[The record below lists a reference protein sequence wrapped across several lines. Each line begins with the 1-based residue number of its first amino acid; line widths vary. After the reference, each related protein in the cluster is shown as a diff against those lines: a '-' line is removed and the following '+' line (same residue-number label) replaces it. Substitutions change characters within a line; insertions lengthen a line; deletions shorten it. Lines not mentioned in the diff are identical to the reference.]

1 MKKQNSKIVIALLG
15 ATALSAC
22 GGGGGGG
29 GGGYTNNPGITPSI
43 YYTTPVAQ
51 ATVDPFAGGNENK
64 VFVGDTFITDLDNDG
79 ASDDIVVAGR
89 ESSPE
94 SAADWNSSRLS
105 IHSFENGA
113 LVDKTAQ
120 WFSGTDNVI
129 IGTEPDVQFYDF
141 FNTGKKDMF
150 VSHSMDQSAFGP
162 ATFFKNNG
170 SNFTKVSIPTGNIW
184 SHGSDV
190 GDLNN
195 DGFADI
201 IMTDYGPNSTIALN
215 NQVNGFTTYVDPRGQ
230 WGANKSGGSD
240 VAIGDFMGDGGN
252 NEVIFIDSACRIGGQ
267 AGCDNANQTKM
278 FSVSFNNGAGSDEL
292 RYTWIKDLPESAN
305 SSNVLHNVR
314 IVNHD
319 YNEDGNADVIVF
331 SRTDTSW
338 STELSEIQFL
348 QNDGSGNFTDT
359 TSLTLIGY
367 KTDTASTYKPRFFD
381 VNGDGKTDILVS
393 GQEFNGN
400 GGGYDSHQFLIKTS
414 DNKYVAAYQNVMKGF
429 MDDVA
434 TISGNTVDGS
444 TVNVFQADDG
454 NKYLVTWAA
463 TGYSTADRK
472 ITLFMS
478 RLDGTAIAAGTAINM
493 IQNAWSYLSD
503 AQAAQALSDTGQSFA
518 GGTII
523 DINKAFQPIGTLQ
536 MNGLALNGSVYGFNV
551 GDITGQALDGIGRNY
566 AVNLAPTNLDTN
578 GATMFNSIA
587 SFNTRTADGVT
598 VGVDNESQQF
608 TMGYN
613 MWSNADEETGDG
625 TTYSV
630 HMSKLNSNPWMGFSG
645 VWGEVQNSNI
655 VDSVVSYKQ
664 GGFSAKAS
672 LMHVKTNFTKGLIT
686 DVSDQVGAWTELG
699 YKTGGLELGAGVH
712 PVMLKG
718 DVKANVP
725 TSIDMRGNLQYT
737 EHKFK
742 LPTHVNGYLKANYNF
757 VLDHNTKIKVSSA
770 VSQSGDKNASVKYTL
785 SF

>member
-1 MKKQNSKIVIALLG
+1 MGRRKWKIKYIKILILTLLQLI
-15 ATALSAC
+15 ALSAC

-29 GGGYTNNPGITPSI
+29 YTNNPSITPSI
-43 YYTTPVAQ
+43 YYTTPIAQ
-51 ATVDPFAGGNENK
+51 ATVDPFAGGTESK
-64 VFVGDTFITDLDNDG
+64 VFIGDTFITDLDNDG
-79 ASDDIVVAGR
+79 ASDDILVAGR

-94 SAADWNSSRLS
+94 SSADWNSSRLS
-105 IHSFENGA
+105 IHSFENGT
-113 LVDKTAQ
+113 LVDKTSQ

-170 SNFTKVSIPTGNIW
+170 SNFTKVSITTGNIW

-190 GDLNN
+190 GDLND

-201 IMTDYGPNSTIALN
+201 IITDYGPDSTIALN

-240 VAIGDFMGDGGN
+240 VAIGDFMGNGGN
-252 NEVIFIDSACRIGGQ
+252 NEVIFVDSACRIGGQ

-359 TSLTLIGY
+359 TSSTLIGY
-367 KTDTASTYKPRFFD
+367 KTDTASTYKPIFFD
-381 VNGDGKTDILVS
+381 VNGDGKIDILVS
-393 GQEFNGN
+393 GAEYGN
-400 GGGYDSHQFLIKTS
+400 GDGQDSHQFLIKTS
-414 DNKYVAAYQNVMKGF
+414 DNKYLAAYQNVMKGF
-429 MDDVA
+429 MDDVT

-444 TVNVFQADDG
+444 TVNIFQADDG
-454 NKYLVTWAA
+454 NKYLVTWVSTS
-463 TGYSTADRK
+463 TGGNTSDTK

-478 RLDGTAIAAGTAINM
+478 RLDSTAIAAGTAINM

-503 AQAAQALSDTGQSFA
+503 AQAAQALTDTGQSFA

-523 DINKAFQPIGTLQ
+523 NMNKAFQPIGKLT
-536 MNGLALNGSVYGFNV
+536 MNRLELNGNVWGFDI
-551 GDITGQALDGIGRNY
+551 GDTTGTAMDGIGRGYN
-566 AVNLAPTNLDTN
+566 VNLAQTNVQTN
-578 GATMFNSIA
+578 GATMYNSIDI
-587 SFNTRTADGVT
+587 FNTAKDGKT
-598 VGVDNESQQF
+598 TFGADNETQQF
-608 TMGYN
+608 TFGHALYQDN
-613 MWSNADEETGDG
+613 T

-630 HMSKLNSNPWMGFSG
+630 HISKLNSNPWIGFSG
-645 VWGEVQNSNI
+645 VWGEVTGANI
-655 VDSVVSYKQ
+655 MDNVVTYKAGNFTAKGSV
-664 GGFSAKAS
+664 
-672 LMHVKTNFTKGLIT
+672 MHVSTNFNSGLIT
-686 DVSDQVGAWTELG
+686 EVSDQIGAWGEVS
-699 YKTGGLELGAGVH
+699 YAKGGFKIDAGFH
-712 PVMLKG
+712 PVLLDG
-718 DVKANVP
+718 SVKATIP
-725 TSIDMRGNLQYT
+725 TSVNMKGNLNYT
-737 EHKFK
+737 NHEFNLPK
-742 LPTHVNGYLKANYNF
+742 LVNGYLKTNYNIN
-757 VLDHNTKIKVSSA
+757 LDKNNSKLQFNSA
-770 VSQSGDKNASVKYTL
+770 VSQTGLLNTHINYYYKW
-785 SF
+785 

>member
-1 MKKQNSKIVIALLG
+1 MTKTVKNNKLLLG
-15 ATALSAC
+15 MLACSTALSAC
-22 GGGGGGG
+22 GGGGGGGG

-94 SAADWNSSRLS
+94 SAAAWNSSRLS
-105 IHSFENGA
+105 IHSFENGT
-113 LVDKTAQ
+113 LVDKTSQ

-170 SNFTKVSIPTGNIW
+170 SNFTKVSITTGNIW

-230 WGANKSGGSD
+230 WGANWVGGSD
-240 VAIGDFMGDGGN
+240 VAIGNFMNNGGN
-252 NEVIFIDSACRIGGQ
+252 NEVIFIDSSCRIGGQ

-359 TSLTLIGY
+359 TSSTLIGY

-429 MDDVA
+429 MDDVT

-444 TVNVFQADDG
+444 TVNIFQADDG

-478 RLDGTAIAAGTAINM
+478 KLDGTSIAAGTAINM

-523 DINKAFQPIGTLQ
+523 DINKVFEPIGNLT
-536 MNGLALNGSVYGFNV
+536 MNGLNLNGGVWGF
-551 GDITGQALDGIGRNY
+551 DIGNTTGTAIDNIGRGYN
-566 AVNLAPTNLDTN
+566 VNLAQTNVQTN
-578 GATMFNSIA
+578 GATMYNSIDT
-587 SFNTRTADGVT
+587 FNTVKDGNIT
-598 VGVDNESQQF
+598 FGADNETQQF
-608 TMGYN
+608 TFGHAMYQ
-613 MWSNADEETGDG
+613 DDT

-630 HMSKLNSNPWMGFSG
+630 HISKLNSNPWIGFSG
-645 VWGEVQNSNI
+645 VWGEVTGANI
-655 VDSVVSYKQ
+655 LDNVVTYKAGNFTAKGSV
-664 GGFSAKAS
+664 
-672 LMHVKTNFTKGLIT
+672 MHVSTNFNSGLIT
-686 DVSDQVGAWTELG
+686 KVSDQYGAWGEVSYTS
-699 YKTGGLELGAGVH
+699 GGFKLDAGVH
-712 PVMLKG
+712 PVMLNG
-718 DVKANVP
+718 SVDATIP
-725 TSIDMRGNLQYT
+725 TSVNMRGNLQYT
-737 EHKFK
+737 DHRFS
-742 LPTHVNGYLKANYNF
+742 LPTHVNGYLKGTYNF
-757 VLDHNTKIKVSSA
+757 NLDTNTKLQVKSA
-770 VSQSGDKNASVKYTL
+770 VSQSGDANTQVNYSY
-785 SF
+785 SW

>member
-1 MKKQNSKIVIALLG
+1 MTKTVKNNKLLLG
-15 ATALSAC
+15 MLACTTALSAC
-22 GGGGGGG
+22 GGGGGGGG

-105 IHSFENGA
+105 VHSFENGA

-170 SNFTKVSIPTGNIW
+170 SNFTKVSITTGNIW

-240 VAIGDFMGDGGN
+240 VAIGNFMNNGGN
-252 NEVIFIDSACRIGGQ
+252 NEVIFVDSACRIGGQ

-359 TSLTLIGY
+359 TSSTLIGY

-414 DNKYVAAYQNVMKGF
+414 DNKYVAAYQNILKNFLG
-429 MDDVA
+429 DVA
-434 TISGNTVDGS
+434 SISGNTVDSS
-444 TVNVFQADDG
+444 TVNIFQGDDG
-454 NKYLVTWAA
+454 NKYLVTWASA
-463 TGYSTADRK
+463 TNSVDNKLTF
-472 ITLFMS
+472 FMS

-503 AQAAQALSDTGQSFA
+503 AQAAQALADTGQSFA

-523 DINKAFQPIGTLQ
+523 NMNKAFEPIGDLT
-536 MNGLALNGSVYGFNV
+536 MNGLNLNGGVWGFDI
-551 GDITGQALDGIGRNY
+551 GDVTGQALDGIGRNY
-566 AVNLAPTNLDTN
+566 AVNLAPTNVASN
-578 GATMFNSIA
+578 GATMYNA
-587 SFNTRTADGVT
+587 VDAFNTVKDGKTTFGADDET
-598 VGVDNESQQF
+598 QQF
-608 TMGYN
+608 TFGHALYQ
-613 MWSNADEETGDG
+613 DDT
-625 TTYSV
+625 TTYSL
-630 HMSKLNSNPWMGFSG
+630 HMTKLNSNPWIGFSG
-645 VWGEVQNSNI
+645 VWGEVTGANI
-655 VDSVVSYKQ
+655 MDNVVTYKA
-664 GGFSAKAS
+664 GNFTAKAS
-672 LMHVKTNFTKGLIT
+672 VMHVSTNFNSGLIT
-686 DVSDQVGAWTELG
+686 EVSDQVGAWGEVS
-699 YKTGGLELGAGVH
+699 YASGGLKVDAGIH
-712 PVMLKG
+712 PVMLDG
-718 DVKANVP
+718 SVNATVP
-725 TSIDMRGNLQYT
+725 TSVDMRGNLQYT
-737 EHKFK
+737 DHKFS
-742 LPTHVNGYLKANYNF
+742 LPTHVNGYLKGTYNF
-757 VLDHNTKIKVSSA
+757 NLDTNTKLQVKSA
-770 VSQSGDKNASVKYTL
+770 VSQSGDANAQVNYSY
-785 SF
+785 SW

>member
-1 MKKQNSKIVIALLG
+1 
-15 ATALSAC
+15 
-22 GGGGGGG
+22 
-29 GGGYTNNPGITPSI
+29 
-43 YYTTPVAQ
+43 
-51 ATVDPFAGGNENK
+51 
-64 VFVGDTFITDLDNDG
+64 
-79 ASDDIVVAGR
+79 
-89 ESSPE
+89 
-94 SAADWNSSRLS
+94 
-105 IHSFENGA
+105 
-113 LVDKTAQ
+113 
-120 WFSGTDNVI
+120 
-129 IGTEPDVQFYDF
+129 
-141 FNTGKKDMF
+141 
-150 VSHSMDQSAFGP
+150 
-162 ATFFKNNG
+162 
-170 SNFTKVSIPTGNIW
+170 
-184 SHGSDV
+184 
-190 GDLNN
+190 
-195 DGFADI
+195 
-201 IMTDYGPNSTIALN
+201 MTDYGPNSTIALN

-240 VAIGDFMGDGGN
+240 VAIGDFMGNGGN
-252 NEVIFIDSACRIGGQ
+252 NEVIFVDSACRIGGQ

-359 TSLTLIGY
+359 TSSTLIGY

-429 MDDVA
+429 MDDVT

-444 TVNVFQADDG
+444 TVNIFQADDG

-478 RLDGTAIAAGTAINM
+478 KLDGTSIAAGTAINM

-523 DINKAFQPIGTLQ
+523 DINKVFEPIGNLT
-536 MNGLALNGSVYGFNV
+536 MNGLNLNGGVWGF
-551 GDITGQALDGIGRNY
+551 DIGNTTGTAIDNIGRGYN
-566 AVNLAPTNLDTN
+566 VNLAQTNVQTN
-578 GATMFNSIA
+578 GATMYNSIDT
-587 SFNTRTADGVT
+587 FNTVKDGNIT
-598 VGVDNESQQF
+598 FGADNETQQF
-608 TMGYN
+608 TFGHAMYQ
-613 MWSNADEETGDG
+613 DDT

-630 HMSKLNSNPWMGFSG
+630 HISKLNSNPWIGFSG
-645 VWGEVQNSNI
+645 VWGEVTGANI
-655 VDSVVSYKQ
+655 LDNVVTYKAGNFTAKGSV
-664 GGFSAKAS
+664 
-672 LMHVKTNFTKGLIT
+672 MHVSTNFNSGLIT
-686 DVSDQVGAWTELG
+686 KVSDQYGAWGEVSYTS
-699 YKTGGLELGAGVH
+699 GGFKLDAGVH
-712 PVMLKG
+712 PVMLNG
-718 DVKANVP
+718 SVDATIP
-725 TSIDMRGNLQYT
+725 TSVNMRGNLQYT
-737 EHKFK
+737 DHRFS
-742 LPTHVNGYLKANYNF
+742 LPTHVNGYLKGTYNF
-757 VLDHNTKIKVSSA
+757 NLDTNTKLQVKSA
-770 VSQSGDKNASVKYTL
+770 VSQSGDANTQVNYSY
-785 SF
+785 SW

>member
-1 MKKQNSKIVIALLG
+1 MKKPNNKIVIALLG

-29 GGGYTNNPGITPSI
+29 GGGGYTPNNPSPSLV
-43 YYTTPVAQ
+43 YQRPVQ
-51 ATVDPFAGGNENK
+51 QSTVDPFAGANENSP
-64 VFVGDTFITDLDNDG
+64 FVGDTFVTDLDGDG
-79 ASDDIVVAGR
+79 ASDDIVIAGR
-89 ESSPE
+89 ETMPF
-94 SAADWNSSRLS
+94 DGVVNKNKLS
-105 IHSFENGA
+105 VHSFENGQ
-113 LVDKTAQ
+113 LVDKTSQ
-120 WFSGTDNVI
+120 WFSGTDNEI
-129 IGTEPDVQFYDF
+129 LGTEPDVKFADF
-141 FNTGKKDMF
+141 FNTGRNDMI
-150 VSHSMDQSAFGP
+150 VTHSQDMQSYGP

-170 SNFTKVSIPTGNIW
+170 SNFTKVSIPTANIW

-195 DGFADI
+195 DGYKDI
-201 IMTDYGPNSTIALN
+201 FMLDYGYNSTVALN
-215 NQVNGFTTYVDPRGQ
+215 NQVNGFTTKVDSRGQ
-230 WGANKSGGSD
+230 AGDLRFGGSGA
-240 VAIGDFMGDGGN
+240 AIGNFMNNGGN
-252 NEVIFIDSACRIGGQ
+252 NEIIVTDAACPTNGT
-267 AGCDNANQTKM
+267 AGSCSNANDTKM
-278 FSVSFNNGAGSDEL
+278 YSVDFSGGDAK
-292 RYTWIKDLPESAN
+292 YTWVADLPAAANSAN
-305 SSNVLHNVR
+305 SDHHVR
-314 IVNHD
+314 VVNHD

-331 SRTDTSW
+331 SRTSNGW
-338 STELSEIQFL
+338 NNELSEIQFL

-359 TSLTLIGY
+359 TSSTLIGY
-367 KTDTASTYKPRFFD
+367 KTDTASTYKPKFFD
-381 VNGDGKTDILVS
+381 INGDGKTDILVS
-393 GQEFNGN
+393 GSEYGN
-400 GGGYDSHQFLIKTS
+400 GDGQDSHQFLLKTT
-414 DNKYVAAYQNVMKGF
+414 DNKYVAAYQNVLKGF
-429 MDDVA
+429 ITDVA
-434 TISGNTVDGS
+434 SISGNTTNGS
-444 TVNVFQADDG
+444 TVNIFTGDDG
-454 NKYLVTWAA
+454 NKYLVTWA
-463 TGYSTADRK
+463 STALNSSDTN
-472 ITLFMS
+472 ITVFMS
-478 RLDGTAIAAGTAINM
+478 RLDGTTIAAGTAVNM

-503 AQAAQALSDTGQSFA
+503 AQATQALSDTGQSFM

-523 DINKAFQPIGTLQ
+523 DINKAMQPIGTLS
-536 MNGLALNGSVYGFNV
+536 MAGLDLNGSVYGFDV
-551 GDITGQALDGIGRNY
+551 GNITGQALDGIGRNY
-566 AVNLAPTNLDTN
+566 AVNLAPTNIDTN

-645 VWGEVQNSNI
+645 VWGEVENTNI

-664 GGFSAKAS
+664 GGFTAKAS
-672 LMHVKTNFTKGLIT
+672 LMHVKTNFTKGLVT

-725 TSIDMRGNLQYT
+725 TSVDMRGNLQYT

-742 LPTHVNGYLKANYNF
+742 LPTHVNGYLKANYDF
-757 VLDHNTKIKVSSA
+757 VLDTNTKIKVSSA
-770 VSQSGDKNASVKYTL
+770 VSQSGDKNASVKYTW

>member
-1 MKKQNSKIVIALLG
+1 MTKTVKNNKLLLG
-15 ATALSAC
+15 MLACTTALSAC
-22 GGGGGGG
+22 GGGGGGGG

-94 SAADWNSSRLS
+94 SAAAWNSSRLS
-105 IHSFENGA
+105 IHSFENGT
-113 LVDKTAQ
+113 LVDKTSQ

-170 SNFTKVSIPTGNIW
+170 SNFTKVSITTGNIW

-230 WGANKSGGSD
+230 WGANWVGGSD
-240 VAIGDFMGDGGN
+240 VAIGNFMNNGGN
-252 NEVIFIDSACRIGGQ
+252 NEVIFIDSSCRIGGQ

-292 RYTWIKDLPESAN
+292 RYTWIKDLPESTN

-359 TSLTLIGY
+359 TSSTLIGY

-429 MDDVA
+429 MDDVT

-444 TVNVFQADDG
+444 TVNIFQADDG

-478 RLDGTAIAAGTAINM
+478 KLDGTSIAAGTAINM

-523 DINKAFQPIGTLQ
+523 DINKVFEPIGNLT
-536 MNGLALNGSVYGFNV
+536 MNGLNLNGGVWGF
-551 GDITGQALDGIGRNY
+551 DIGNTTGTAIDNIGRGYN
-566 AVNLAPTNLDTN
+566 VNLAQTNVQTN
-578 GATMFNSIA
+578 GATMYNSIDT
-587 SFNTRTADGVT
+587 FNTVKDGNIT
-598 VGVDNESQQF
+598 FGADNETQQF
-608 TMGYN
+608 TFGHAMYQ
-613 MWSNADEETGDG
+613 DDT

-630 HMSKLNSNPWMGFSG
+630 HISKLNSNPWIGFSG
-645 VWGEVQNSNI
+645 VWGEVTGANI
-655 VDSVVSYKQ
+655 LDNVVTYKAGNFTAKGSV
-664 GGFSAKAS
+664 
-672 LMHVKTNFTKGLIT
+672 MHVSTNFNSGLIT
-686 DVSDQVGAWTELG
+686 KVSDQYGAWGEVSYTS
-699 YKTGGLELGAGVH
+699 GGFKLDAGVH
-712 PVMLKG
+712 PVMLNG
-718 DVKANVP
+718 SVDATIP
-725 TSIDMRGNLQYT
+725 TSVNMRGNLQYT
-737 EHKFK
+737 DHRFS
-742 LPTHVNGYLKANYNF
+742 LPTHVNGYLKGTYNF
-757 VLDHNTKIKVSSA
+757 NLDTNTKLQVKSA
-770 VSQSGDKNASVKYTL
+770 VSQSGDANTQVNYSY
-785 SF
+785 SW

>member
-1 MKKQNSKIVIALLG
+1 MIKTVKNNKLLLG
-15 ATALSAC
+15 MLACSTALSAC
-22 GGGGGGG
+22 GGGGGGGG

-105 IHSFENGA
+105 VHSFENGA

-170 SNFTKVSIPTGNIW
+170 SNFTKVSITTGNIW

-240 VAIGDFMGDGGN
+240 VAIGNFMNNGGN
-252 NEVIFIDSACRIGGQ
+252 NEVIFVDSSCRIGGQ

-278 FSVSFNNGAGSDEL
+278 FSVSFNNGANQDEL

-359 TSLTLIGY
+359 TSSTLIGY

-400 GGGYDSHQFLIKTS
+400 GGGYNSHQFLIKTS

-503 AQAAQALSDTGQSFA
+503 AQAAQALSDTGQSFN

-523 DINKAFQPIGTLQ
+523 DINKAFEPIGDLT
-536 MNGLALNGSVYGFNV
+536 MNGLNLNGGVWGF
-551 GDITGQALDGIGRNY
+551 DIGNTTGTAMDGIGRGY
-566 AVNLAPTNLDTN
+566 TVNLAQTNVQTN
-578 GATMFNSIA
+578 GATMYNSIDT
-587 SFNTRTADGVT
+587 FNTAKDGKTTFGAD
-598 VGVDNESQQF
+598 DESQQY
-608 TMGYN
+608 TIGHAMYQ
-613 MWSNADEETGDG
+613 DDT

-630 HMSKLNSNPWMGFSG
+630 HISKLNSNPWIGFSG
-645 VWGEVQNSNI
+645 VWGEVTGANI
-655 VDSVVSYKQ
+655 IDNVVTYKAGNFTAKGSVMQVS
-664 GGFSAKAS
+664 
-672 LMHVKTNFTKGLIT
+672 TNFNSGLIT
-686 DVSDQVGAWTELG
+686 EVSDQYGAWGEVS
-699 YKTGGLELGAGVH
+699 YAKGGFKLDAGVH
-712 PVMLKG
+712 PVLLDG
-718 DVKANVP
+718 SVNATIP
-725 TSIDMRGNLQYT
+725 TSVDMRGNLQYT
-737 EHKFK
+737 DHKFS
-742 LPTHVNGYLKANYNF
+742 LPTHINGYLKGTYNF
-757 VLDHNTKIKVSSA
+757 NLDTNTKLQVKSA
-770 VSQSGDKNASVKYTL
+770 VSQSGNANAQVNYSY
-785 SF
+785 SW

>member
-1 MKKQNSKIVIALLG
+1 
-15 ATALSAC
+15 
-22 GGGGGGG
+22 
-29 GGGYTNNPGITPSI
+29 
-43 YYTTPVAQ
+43 
-51 ATVDPFAGGNENK
+51 
-64 VFVGDTFITDLDNDG
+64 
-79 ASDDIVVAGR
+79 
-89 ESSPE
+89 
-94 SAADWNSSRLS
+94 
-105 IHSFENGA
+105 
-113 LVDKTAQ
+113 
-120 WFSGTDNVI
+120 
-129 IGTEPDVQFYDF
+129 
-141 FNTGKKDMF
+141 MF

-170 SNFTKVSIPTGNIW
+170 SNFTKVSITTGNIW

-190 GDLNN
+190 GDLND

-201 IMTDYGPNSTIALN
+201 IITDYGPDSTIALN

-240 VAIGDFMGDGGN
+240 VAIGDFMGNGGN
-252 NEVIFIDSACRIGGQ
+252 NEVIFVDSACRIGGQ

-359 TSLTLIGY
+359 TSSTLIGY

-454 NKYLVTWAA
+454 NKYLVTWAS

-503 AQAAQALSDTGQSFA
+503 AQAAQALSDTGQSFN

-523 DINKAFQPIGTLQ
+523 DINKAFEPIGNLT
-536 MNGLALNGSVYGFNV
+536 MNGLNLNGGVWGF
-551 GDITGQALDGIGRNY
+551 DIGNTTGTAMDGIGRGY
-566 AVNLAPTNLDTN
+566 TVNLAQTNVQTN
-578 GATMFNSIA
+578 GATMYNSIDT
-587 SFNTRTADGVT
+587 FNTVKDGNITFGADNDT
-598 VGVDNESQQF
+598 QQF
-608 TMGYN
+608 TFGHAMYQ
-613 MWSNADEETGDG
+613 DDT

-630 HMSKLNSNPWMGFSG
+630 HISKLNSNPWIGFSG
-645 VWGEVQNSNI
+645 VWGEVTGADIIDNVVTYKVGNFTAKG
-655 VDSVVSYKQ
+655 SV
-664 GGFSAKAS
+664 
-672 LMHVKTNFTKGLIT
+672 MHVSTDFNSGLIT
-686 DVSDQVGAWTELG
+686 EVSDQYGAWGEVS
-699 YKTGGLELGAGVH
+699 YASGGFKLDAGVH
-712 PVMLKG
+712 PVMLNG
-718 DVKANVP
+718 SVDATIP

-737 EHKFK
+737 DHKFS

-757 VLDHNTKIKVSSA
+757 NLDTNTKLRVSSA
-770 VSQSGDKNASVKYTL
+770 VSQSGGSSANINYSY
-785 SF
+785 SW